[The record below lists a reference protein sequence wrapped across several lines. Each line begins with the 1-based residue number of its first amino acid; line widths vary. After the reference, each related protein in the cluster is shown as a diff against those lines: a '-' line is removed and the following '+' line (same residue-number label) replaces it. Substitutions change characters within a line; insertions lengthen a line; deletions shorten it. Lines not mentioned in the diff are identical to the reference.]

1 MLRREF
7 EGVIDD
13 LTGGGVILPPV
24 LFCMDGWV
32 VALRLLGRDGRVRE
46 SAEAERSNFK
56 TEGTN

>member
-1 MLRREF
+1 MLRREL

-32 VALRLLGRDGRVRE
+32 VALRLLGRGGRMRRT
-46 SAEAERSNFK
+46 SEAERLKFK
-56 TEGTN
+56 N